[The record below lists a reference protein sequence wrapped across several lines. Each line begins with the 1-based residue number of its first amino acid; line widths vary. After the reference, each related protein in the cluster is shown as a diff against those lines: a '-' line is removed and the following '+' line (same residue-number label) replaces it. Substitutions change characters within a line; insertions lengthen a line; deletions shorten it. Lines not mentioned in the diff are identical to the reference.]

1 MKTYAIRTYA
11 VIALML
17 LAVSIVAQTSG
28 TWMYT
33 GHLNA
38 ARFNHSAVRLNTGKV
53 LVFGG
58 QYQLRHSKA
67 ILLSELYDPATGV
80 WTAGSNSNGSLEYG
94 TATLLLSGK
103 VLATRGCIDNSCNNS
118 LGSAELYDPASG
130 TWSLTGNMVTPREYH
145 TATQLTNG
153 KVLVAGGCYSACGI
167 YNMTNAELYD
177 PASGTWSATG
187 SMTTAR
193 AQHTA
198 TLLPNGKV
206 LVTGGISGSN
216 IVASAEVY
224 DPTTRTWSAVASMAN
239 ARRFAQAA
247 LLNNG
252 KVLVMG
258 GQNLTV
264 TLSAAETYDPTVNK
278 WSSAG
283 KMSSPR
289 LYFAAAPL
297 PQGRVLAVGG
307 ADPSNILASADVYD
321 PSTGRWSATGSM
333 NLGRV
338 YFTATA
344 LVDGR
349 VLAAAGNVGDYTAEL
364 YQP

>member
-1 MKTYAIRTYA
+1 MRTFA
-11 VIALML
+11 AFALML
-17 LAVSIVAQTSG
+17 LATSIAAQTSG

-33 GHLNA
+33 GNLNQ
-38 ARFNHSAVRLNTGKV
+38 ARFNHSAVLLNTGKV

-58 QYQLRHSKA
+58 QYALRHAKA

-80 WTAGSNSNGSLEYG
+80 WTSSGSSNGSLEYG
-94 TATLLLSGK
+94 TATLLPNGK
-103 VLATRGCIDNSCNNS
+103 VLATRGCIDNSCNNP
-118 LGSAELYDPASG
+118 LGSAELYDPTSG
-130 TWSLTGNMVTPREYH
+130 TWSLTGSMVTPREYH
-145 TATQLTNG
+145 TATLLTNG

-167 YNMTNAELYD
+167 YNMPNAELYD
-177 PASGTWSATG
+177 PATGQWSATG
-187 SMTTAR
+187 SMSNAR

-206 LVTGGISGSN
+206 LVAGGISGSN
-216 IVASAEVY
+216 IVASAEIY
-224 DPTTRTWSAVASMAN
+224 DPTSGIWSPAPSMAN
-239 ARRFAQAA
+239 ARRFAHAA
-247 LLNNG
+247 LLTNG

-264 TLSAAETYDPTVNK
+264 TLSAAETYDPLANK

-297 PQGRVLAVGG
+297 PLGKILAVGG
-307 ADPSNILASADVYD
+307 ADPSNILASADIYD
-321 PSTGRWSATGSM
+321 PATGRWSATGSM
-333 NLGRV
+333 NLGRI

-349 VLAAAGNVGDYTAEL
+349 VLAAAGNVGDKTAEL